1 MIYGS
6 VLQSPKY
13 RESAQSCS
21 VDIIRPQIYWRA
33 TCRVRRPRR
42 TAAAQAAWNFRNVY
56 CRPLVGT
63 ACGCPLSAIAGTTI
77 LICLY
82 IVDSLP
88 SRPTIIKRYILPAF
102 RHFFSVWEKKRLQ
115 RKGRLGVLP
124 RDPANAA
131 PQYLVRGSQSAARHI
146 RTQTRRSLNECV
158 LVRLATQAFPS
169 PLLVGVSNTAARLL
183 KVWL

>member
-1 MIYGS
+1 MKFS
-6 VLQSPKY
+6 KCLLPTVSRDSP
-13 RESAQSCS
+13 
-21 VDIIRPQIYWRA
+21 
-33 TCRVRRPRR
+33 
-42 TAAAQAAWNFRNVY
+42 
-56 CRPLVGT
+56 
-63 ACGCPLSAIAGTTI
+63 CGCPLSAIAGTTI

-102 RHFFSVWEKKRLQ
+102 RRFFSVWEKKRLQ
-115 RKGRLGVLP
+115 RKGRLGVSP

-158 LVRLATQAFPS
+158 LVRLATQAVPS
-169 PLLVGVSNTAARLL
+169 PPLSWRIKHCGAAIESLIIRIGW
-183 KVWL
+183 VTCFYFAMA

>member
-1 MIYGS
+1 M
-6 VLQSPKY
+6 
-13 RESAQSCS
+13 
-21 VDIIRPQIYWRA
+21 
-33 TCRVRRPRR
+33 RRPRR

-88 SRPTIIKRYILPAF
+88 SRHTIIKRYILPAF
-102 RHFFSVWEKKRLQ
+102 RHFLFIWKRKRLQ
-115 RKGRLGVLP
+115 KKSKLRAAP

-131 PQYLVRGSQSAARHI
+131 PQYLARDSQLVARHI
-146 RTQTRRSLNECV
+146 RTQTRRSLNGCV
-158 LVRLATQAFPS
+158 LVRLAAQAVPS
-169 PLLVGVSNTAARLL
+169 PVSVSRQTLRRGYWKFDYKNWLSHLLLL
-183 KVWL
+183 CYGLIQ